1 MALDPLKDL
10 TAKYDPKGGSP
21 RPSPPRG
28 IPASEYQEYVSQ
40 PVNGSG
46 FYKTVAGAFAGLWIS
61 GMLAWWTAFQG
72 KGITRDELRNEMKE
86 YKDSVAKIASETDG
100 KVGGLNGKQ
109 EQLRSD
115 LNNIQYKQMTDERDF
130 VEFKTDTKK
139 TMGTVADWMEATK
152 TKK

>member
-10 TAKYDPKGGSP
+10 PAKYDPKGGSP
-21 RPSPPRG
+21 RTPPRG
-28 IPASEYQEYVSQ
+28 IPASDYQEYVAAQ

-61 GMLAWWTAFQG
+61 SMLAWWTAFQG

-100 KVGGLNGKQ
+100 KVGELRGKQ

-130 VEFKTDTKK
+130 VEFKTETKQSNK
-139 TMGTVADWMEATK
+139 LVADWMEAQK
-152 TKK
+152 VKK